1 MIEKE
6 PTMPKVEVEGYGSFE
21 VPVGT
26 RLVNALEANG
36 VDILHRC
43 GGFARCTTCRAAFRA
58 GEPGRMTQ
66 AEYNKLDLQDLLGEA
81 RLACQIAV
89 EGDMALRPL
98 LTLRESGLSDAGP
111 TPKETITPEPK
122 WVDPATLRA
131 TT

>member
-1 MIEKE
+1 
-6 PTMPKVEVEGYGSFE
+6 MPRIEVEGYGAFE

-43 GGFARCTTCRAAFRA
+43 GGYARCTTCRVAFSA
-58 GEPGRMTQ
+58 GEPAQMTQ

-81 RLACQIAV
+81 RLACQILV

-98 LTLRESGLSDAGP
+98 LTLRESGLPDPGP
-111 TPKETITPEPK
+111 PPQTTLTPEPQ
-122 WVDPATLRA
+122 WIDPDALQA

>member
-1 MIEKE
+1 
-6 PTMPKVEVEGYGSFE
+6 MPRIEVEGYGAFE
-21 VPVGT
+21 VPAGT

-43 GGFARCTTCRAAFRA
+43 GGYARCTTCRVAFSA
-58 GEPGRMTQ
+58 GEPARMTQ

-81 RLACQIAV
+81 QLACQILV

-98 LTLRESGLSDAGP
+98 LTLRESGLPDPGPAPQDAL
-111 TPKETITPEPK
+111 TPEPQ
-122 WVDPATLRA
+122 WVDPAALRA

>member
-1 MIEKE
+1 
-6 PTMPKVEVEGYGSFE
+6 MPRIEVEGYGAFE
-21 VPVGT
+21 VPVVT

-43 GGFARCTTCRAAFRA
+43 GGYARCTTCRVAFSA
-58 GEPGRMTQ
+58 GEPAQMTQ

-81 RLACQIAV
+81 RLACQILV

-98 LTLRESGLSDAGP
+98 LTLHESGLPDPGP
-111 TPKETITPEPK
+111 APQERLTPEPQ

>member
-1 MIEKE
+1 
-6 PTMPKVEVEGYGSFE
+6 MPRIEVEGYGTFE
-21 VPVGT
+21 VPAGT

-43 GGFARCTTCRAAFRA
+43 GGHARCTTCRVTFSA
-58 GEPGRMTQ
+58 GEPAQMTR

-81 RLACQIAV
+81 RLACQILV

-98 LTLRESGLSDAGP
+98 LTLHESGLPDPGP
-111 TPKETITPEPK
+111 APQG
-122 WVDPATLRA
+122 VDPATLRA